1 VTNKPQQEGELY
13 CHYLKC
19 WPKYFAQAR
28 SGLKPFEIRKNDRDF
43 TIGDVLVLMEW
54 LPDEKR
60 FTGRDIYRRVISIVH
75 GGQFGI
81 RKGYCVM
88 GLKSMRKPK

>member
-1 VTNKPQQEGELY
+1 MSERKAEHY
-13 CHYLKC
+13 HYLKC
-19 WPKYFAQAR
+19 WPEYFKLVK
-28 SGLKPFEIRKNDRDF
+28 SNLKPFEIRKNDRDF
-43 TIGDVLVLMEW
+43 AIGDVLVLMEW
-54 LPDEKR
+54 LPKEKVY
-60 FTGRDIYRRVISIVH
+60 TGHDVYRRVVSLVH